1 MIPFIEYL
9 KLVLNSDCLFNLLYH
24 PPRIDEDD
32 DEIAVND
39 QDVQRLIIVTQV
51 RCY

>member
-1 MIPFIEYL
+1 M
-9 KLVLNSDCLFNLLYH
+9 YH

-51 RCY
+51 DVIGKNGLLPG